1 MADTVG
7 NAAIGSVLSIDDGF
21 LKKLEAIDNKIK
33 DIQRS
38 SSEMTKSVD
47 GNFKMLAT
55 GGADAFLRKLAE
67 ISSAMDGIG
76 NGVGKIASSGFGTAT
91 SAATGFGTSVAGV
104 ASQVDRVAAQLRTVG
119 GDGAGALMSAR
130 ANAEQFANAMKGFDT
145 TSIAKLKENIK
156 SLSEDLANNDYP
168 KNIQQQKVEILK
180 LLQEELRV
188 AMMTQAK
195 REANQ
200 QQSLDRM
207 IKAEEAYQKRLAAQQ
222 KKNVTY
228 EGALSFAG
236 TATTINDR
244 VKAIEYLR
252 EARARLSSTDTNYT
266 TILERL
272 NAEIKRLDAANRDA
286 VASSKNYGTS
296 VESLT
301 KTHSRLLD
309 TAGQLKRAF
318 ALIFSV
324 SQIRNYISSI
334 AQVRGEFELQQR
346 SLQALLGD
354 TRAANAIFNK
364 TVALAVQSPYQIK
377 DLV

>member
-33 DIQRS
+33 DIQKS
-38 SSEMTKSVD
+38 SSEMARSVD

-55 GGADAFLRKLAE
+55 GGADAFLKKLVE

-104 ASQVDRVAAQLRTVG
+104 ASQVDRVAAQLRAVG

-130 ANAEQFANAMKGFDT
+130 ANAEQLANAMKGFDT

-156 SLSEDLANNDYP
+156 SLSEDLAQNEYP
-168 KNIQQQKVEILK
+168 KAIQQQKVEILK

-222 KKNVTY
+222 KKN
-228 EGALSFAG
+228 EIGRASCRE
-236 TATTINDR
+236 R
-244 VKAIEYLR
+244 V
-252 EARARLSSTDTNYT
+252 
-266 TILERL
+266 
-272 NAEIKRLDAANRDA
+272 
-286 VASSKNYGTS
+286 
-296 VESLT
+296 
-301 KTHSRLLD
+301 
-309 TAGQLKRAF
+309 
-318 ALIFSV
+318 
-324 SQIRNYISSI
+324 
-334 AQVRGEFELQQR
+334 
-346 SLQALLGD
+346 
-354 TRAANAIFNK
+354 
-364 TVALAVQSPYQIK
+364 
-377 DLV
+377 